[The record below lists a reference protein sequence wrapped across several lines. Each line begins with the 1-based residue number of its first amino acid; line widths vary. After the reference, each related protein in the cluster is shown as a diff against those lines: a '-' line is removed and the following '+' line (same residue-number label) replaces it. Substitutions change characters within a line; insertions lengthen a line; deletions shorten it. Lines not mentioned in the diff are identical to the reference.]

1 MKKLVLLLGLV
12 LVLGAAA
19 AGFYYSNSTPA
30 AGPAEADGQAADDQT
45 VLEAANTEENDGE
58 ETESAVPV
66 NVVNVSVGSIST
78 YLTATANLVPEDE
91 VKVLAEA
98 EGRVTQ
104 LLVEEGDSVRAGQ
117 LLATLLHDEA
127 QIAYDKAEVKT
138 SNAEMVYERAVR
150 MSKDAL
156 IAQEELDRSTMDHR
170 VAQQELAEAK
180 WSLDR
185 AEIRAP
191 FDGRITLRNVTL
203 GQHIRPGD
211 ELFTVTNF
219 QQLISRIYLPERDVL
234 ALDEG
239 REVQVTLKADEKV
252 RFRGRIRQISPVVD
266 TATGTVKV
274 TVEAIDPPSTV
285 RPGGFVIIDIVRET
299 HEDAIVL
306 PREAVVRELQS
317 AHVFVVKDDTAEKR
331 AVELGLEED
340 TTLEIVSG
348 LSEGERIVI
357 AGQGGLKHGTKIKI
371 LENKPQA
378 KARKIDKRPAR
389 SAV

>member
-1 MKKLVLLLGLV
+1 MKKLFLLLGLV

-30 AGPAEADGQAADDQT
+30 AGPAEAEGQAADDQA
-45 VLEAANTEENDGE
+45 VLQAANTEENDGE